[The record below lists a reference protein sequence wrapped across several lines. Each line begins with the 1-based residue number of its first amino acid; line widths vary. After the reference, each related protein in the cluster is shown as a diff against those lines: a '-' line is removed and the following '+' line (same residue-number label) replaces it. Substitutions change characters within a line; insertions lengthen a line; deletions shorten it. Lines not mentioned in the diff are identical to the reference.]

1 VADYSPHELA
11 GRKCPWGGFA
21 LIAPE
26 RSALLKSFLGSLPE
40 QIAARLARAVEVDRL
55 GDGKSLPHELILQSL
70 RPSLRRLG
78 GSERTPTALRFFCLP
93 FEDLF
98 CVASDRGRKQRGRIA
113 RGSVAPIWNWLGQTL
128 LPHET
133 KIYCRNFKAAFVAAN
148 HSDTKA
154 LAETFWPLAGA
165 AMRAAL
171 ADPDG
176 RETARALLG
185 GDLIVADA
193 EEAALLLCVAGA
205 VMEIQKLLAKPV
217 GELEG
222 KLLTALRAIHDVL
235 VESTP
240 DAAPYVAVIAMNRLA
255 RPWEALKLT
264 RPQDAP
270 ISVKDMGLAGE
281 IIFADIESCAAAVRA
296 TTQPMFDVNAL
307 SEAISRFILLT
318 SGMLKDFGMR
328 GDGKWDAHLR
338 NEQAALAEI
347 MSAFL
352 ARAPKELAH
361 ALPRQDRA
369 ATDGAVERA
378 LRYAR
383 LVVACRPFAVA
394 GAFGPS
400 HKQGEQEMI
409 EMLHSHNVEVV
420 AQLRSAG
427 AARRVFSESQFEVNL
442 KLSAVLFGDADAAS
456 LRRRGR
462 AAQRS
467 ESAA

>member
-1 VADYSPHELA
+1 MGWV
-11 GRKCPWGGFA
+11 A

-98 CVASDRGRKQRGRIA
+98 CVASYRVRKQKGRIA
-113 RGSVAPIWNWLGQTL
+113 RTSVAPIWSWVSQTL

-133 KIYCRNFKAAFVAAN
+133 KIYCRNFKAALVVAN
-148 HSDTKA
+148 HAGTRA
-154 LAETFWPLAGA
+154 LAEAFWLLAGG

-171 ADPDG
+171 ADPG
-176 RETARALLG
+176 SRATARALLG

-193 EEAALLLCVAGA
+193 EEAALLLGASGA

-217 GELEG
+217 GELDD
-222 KLLTALRAIHDVL
+222 KQLTALRAIHDAL
-235 VESTP
+235 LESAP
-240 DAAPYVAVIAMNRLA
+240 DVAPYVAVIAMNRLS
-255 RPWEALKLT
+255 RPWEALKLG

-270 ISVKDMGLAGE
+270 ISVRDMGLAGE
-281 IIFADIESCAAAVRA
+281 IIFADIASCAAAVRA
-296 TTQPMFDVNAL
+296 TTQPMFDVDAL
-307 SEAISRFILLT
+307 SEAISRFTLLAN
-318 SGMLKDFGMR
+318 GMLKDFGSR
-328 GDGKWDAHLR
+328 GDGTWDAHLR

-347 MSAFL
+347 MAAFL

-361 ALPRQDRA
+361 ALPRQEGA
-369 ATDGAVERA
+369 ATEESVERA

-420 AQLRSAG
+420 AQLRAG
-427 AARRVFSESQFEVNL
+427 RRVFNESQFEVNL
-442 KLSAVLFGDADAAS
+442 KFSAMLFGDADAAS

-462 AAQRS
+462 AAQNS
-467 ESAA
+467 KSAA